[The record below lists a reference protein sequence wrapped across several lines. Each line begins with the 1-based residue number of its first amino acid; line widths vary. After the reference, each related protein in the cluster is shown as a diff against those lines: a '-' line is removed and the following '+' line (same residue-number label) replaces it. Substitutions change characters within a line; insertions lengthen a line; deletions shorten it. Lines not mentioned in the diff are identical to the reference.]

1 MLGLDTKKTVLRCT
15 CPETECY
22 HGGDESHPMAQRL
35 NNKNNSYL
43 THFLMFA
50 FPPKKFKS
58 TPSLLSSL
66 LEVVSLDLGKV
77 CREGFWI
84 GDTQYHVAIVGMAG
98 DMEHHSKT
106 GILNRSYQNVV
117 HKNFLACCH
126 ECHAGLIAYP
136 FEDVSSDPKWK
147 ETLYSS
153 VPWAVT
159 PPFKHIPFA
168 NWDTGEAARFFK
180 RDPFHIFR
188 LGIARHFI
196 GSTVVM
202 YCLQGVF
209 DSPGDSSISIEARL
223 RRAWGCFSLWCDAHH
238 VSTAGIR
245 SFTKEKLHM
254 QATGAFPWVGC
265 KGSDTILLLKW
276 LRFKSGL
283 YAAQNCSFKDVF
295 QLVHK
300 TALTVAWLSK
310 PSTPMEFGYVR
321 VAGCKSCN
329 VPRDSCKITH
339 AWRTVRSNDVSNC
352 IVWFQNS
359 MPWITFLSNWLSSNL
374 KSTLA
379 ILLFTIHRCRKTSS
393 ATSVGNQDG
402 FRMCTLLRIP
412 SLHTKSERGS
422 S

>member
-1 MLGLDTKKTVLRCT
+1 
-15 CPETECY
+15 
-22 HGGDESHPMAQRL
+22 MAQRL

-106 GILNRSYQNVV
+106 GILNRSYQNVG

-168 NWDTGEAARFFK
+168 NWDTGDAARFFK

-223 RRAWGCFSLWCDAHH
+223 RRAWGCFSLWCDTHH

-295 QLVHK
+295 QLVYK
-300 TALTVAWLSK
+300 TADSGLAFQAIHAHGIWLRSGCRVQIMQRAK
-310 PSTPMEFGYVR
+310 RFVQNYARLAHRAFQRRQQLYCMVPKFHAMDHFPVQLALQQFEEYACNPAVYDTSMSEDFIGHVSRQSRRVSYVHIIE
-321 VAGCKSCN
+321 N
-329 VPRDSCKITH
+329 
-339 AWRTVRSNDVSNC
+339 
-352 IVWFQNS
+352 
-359 MPWITFLSNWLSSNL
+359 
-374 KSTLA
+374 
-379 ILLFTIHRCRKTSS
+379 
-393 ATSVGNQDG
+393 
-402 FRMCTLLRIP
+402 TLLAYKVRARFII
-412 SLHTKSERGS
+412 KNYKKQRD
-422 S
+422 